1 MLFVYSVVVMV
12 CLHVIF
18 LVYSKYVDSIATVP
32 VEFTCSTS
40 DVTRVCYQR
49 SRRGVMNYYEY
60 SCTVSI
66 NNEDKVIT
74 AVSPTLL
81 QTEVN
86 SYIAVERRK
95 RIPVVEQH
103 DLSLLVLLYI
113 LAFFTTVYGFVGL
126 FI

>member
-1 MLFVYSVVVMV
+1 MLFVYSLVTMV

-18 LVYSKYVDSIATVP
+18 WLYSKHAGSTVVIP
-32 VEFTCSTS
+32 AEFTCSTS
-40 DVTRVCYQR
+40 DVTRVFYQR

-86 SYIAVERRK
+86 NYIAVERRK
-95 RIPVVEQH
+95 RITVVEQH
-103 DLSLLVLLYI
+103 DLSLLVLLYV
-113 LAFFTTVYGFVGL
+113 LAFFTAVYGFVGL